1 MTKQRSRYCNSKYK
15 NKEDASSEI
24 WNMPSSTN
32 REEGS
37 NDQDMDLQNLIKAQ
51 QPIKPIK
58 LLRFQ
63 I

>member
-1 MTKQRSRYCNSKYK
+1 M
-15 NKEDASSEI
+15 EDASSEI
-24 WNMPSSTN
+24 QNIPSLTN

-37 NDQDMDLQNLIKAQ
+37 TDQDMDLQNLIKAQ

-58 LLRFQ
+58 LLRFH